1 MNCQCSC
8 SDCSEVR
15 KVTNSETSPSL
26 WEGCEYMWVREGHL
40 RRLLLHGFRFR
51 PFHGKLFGQQC
62 GSTLYSTDF
71 LWAFHISRTWDGR
84 KKMEE
89 VSDLFVTFLQKA
101 DATSSR
107 NAHGRQGLSR
117 THWRHTMK
125 KIEEEQ
131 IAPAASPKFGLNYW
145 IWQQRSLWDIG
156 CPEPIL
162 LKRMPKG
169 EPLRFQYVPI
179 RCPWSFPLPT
189 AQVVA
194 KSKNLEISLGEGF
207 CGSRGDAAFSLC
219 LG

>member
-1 MNCQCSC
+1 M
-8 SDCSEVR
+8 R
-15 KVTNSETSPSL
+15 
-26 WEGCEYMWVREGHL
+26 GMWVYVSTWGHL

-194 KSKNLEISLGEGF
+194 KSQKSWN
-207 CGSRGDAAFSLC
+207 
-219 LG
+219 